1 LISVRSTKQAYKK
14 EKDKTMTDYLKQ
26 SIISTIMLMND
37 KYSFNSLFSKEY
49 SELEIIR
56 DAEIINYNE
65 RIKV

>member
-1 LISVRSTKQAYKK
+1 MK
-14 EKDKTMTDYLKQ
+14 DYLKQ

-65 RIKV
+65 RIKA